1 MGSLMFL
8 PHPSSGT
15 GWGETMPAVDVD
27 AGLRASA
34 AARSRRSLVAGGRG
48 VLALLFGV
56 LALLWP
62 DVTVP
67 RLALLFGAYTLLSG
81 IVLISTLTDETAD
94 EPLRWGSLLAG
105 FAGLLVGLMTLLWPH
120 ITGLILVLLAGT
132 WAVLTGLLELTAT
145 TTALLEAPLTGR
157 RRGARTAVGLL
168 AVVGIASM
176 ATGLVVL
183 MSPDAGAAALGTVLG
198 VYALIAGA
206 VLLAAGWQWR
216 DVVPSGR

>member
-1 MGSLMFL
+1 MGRLIFL
-8 PHPSSGT
+8 PHASGDT
-15 GWGETMPAVDVD
+15 GWGETTPAVDLD
-27 AGLRASA
+27 AGLRTAEP
-34 AARSRRSLVAGGRG
+34 ARARWALVVGGRG

-67 RLALLFGAYTLLSG
+67 RLALLFGAYALLSG
-81 IVLISTLTDETAD
+81 TALISTLTAETAD
-94 EPLRWGSLLAG
+94 EPLRWGNLLAG

-145 TTALLEAPLTGR
+145 TTALLEAPVVGR
-157 RRGARTAVGLL
+157 RRRARTAVGLL
-168 AVVGIASM
+168 AVVGISSM

-183 MSPDAGAAALGTVLG
+183 MRPDAGAVALGTVLG

-206 VLLAAGWQWR
+206 VLLAAGWQSR